1 MRICLTLY
9 IGSSLVLVW
18 NGGPCLDPGAPT
30 VALWSDVRETD
41 WLRPLALW
49 KQTSAIQISGWP
61 VSQHSSW
68 LLHFQLSLR
77 AIFHRGTPTSS
88 SNASSLSF
96 TYLHYFVL
104 FLSVSWI
111 SFSPLSFF
119 QSLLACFSFSLPPPL
134 LNLYS
139 HFTSIL
145 LNLLVV
151 ILSLPLS
158 PASSSFLSLSA
169 PICQAHSPPPTVMYS
184 ELLRTGE

>member
-9 IGSSLVLVW
+9 FGSSLVLVW
-18 NGGPCLDPGAPT
+18 NRGPCLDPGVPT

-61 VSQHSSW
+61 VLQHSSW
-68 LLHFQLSLR
+68 LLHFQLSLLLFFTEVLPLHLLML
-77 AIFHRGTPTSS
+77 APSPLPIFII
-88 SNASSLSF
+88 LYSF
-96 TYLHYFVL
+96 CL
-104 FLSVSWI
+104 FLGFHFTTLLFSI
-111 SFSPLSFF
+111 SSGLLFF
-119 QSLLACFSFSLPPPL
+119 FSFPSL

-169 PICQAHSPPPTVMYS
+169 PICQAHSPPPTVIYS

>member
-68 LLHFQLSLR
+68 LLHFQLSLLLFFTEVLPLHLLML
-77 AIFHRGTPTSS
+77 APSPLPIFII
-88 SNASSLSF
+88 LYSF
-96 TYLHYFVL
+96 CL
-104 FLSVSWI
+104 FLGFHFHHSPFFNLFWLAFLFLFPPPPFWI
-111 SFSPLSFF
+111 STLTSP
-119 QSLLACFSFSLPPPL
+119 P
-134 LNLYS
+134 
-139 HFTSIL
+139 
-145 LNLLVV
+145 
-151 ILSLPLS
+151 
-158 PASSSFLSLSA
+158 SFLT
-169 PICQAHSPPPTVMYS
+169 C
-184 ELLRTGE
+184 